1 MTWNANQL
9 DVPTLCAH
17 SSSIDLLKSHH
28 VSSFA
33 FLKGAIGFYFT
44 NIFCGYILAIEKNQT
59 HVEWYAQMH
68 FLFNVLVPKY
78 TNSIFFGLESVMNLV
93 KAYSFFDTSICSLA
107 NFA

>member
-17 SSSIDLLKSHH
+17 SSSIALLKSHH
-28 VSSFA
+28 VSSFD

-59 HVEWYAQMH
+59 RVMH

-78 TNSIFFGLESVMNLV
+78 TNSIFFGLEGVMNLV
-93 KAYSFFDTSICSLA
+93 KAYSFFDTSICSLE